1 MNQRVKNIG
10 IIILFA
16 ISIFSFVYVNYISG
30 GLHTEGLKLLNAEMT
45 DVKISKF
52 ILETLKKVST
62 SPF

>member
-16 ISIFSFVYVNYISG
+16 ISIFSFVYVNYLSG
-30 GLHTEGLKLLNAEMT
+30 GLQEEGLKLINAELT

-62 SPF
+62 TMF